1 MRTSALI
8 ALTLPLAAAEPQA
21 ARPAA
26 RPANTDTMV
35 VKFRAK
41 PGKSEEMKT
50 FWLEMQK
57 EVARSERCNVQY
69 DLLVMADDPEVY
81 VIIERYKDAAAVAA
95 HGQSKRA
102 KAMFAKLGELMEGA
116 PSSTTCGW
124 SVRRSRNALRRC
136 MNQPPA

>member
-35 VKFRAK
+35 RFRAK

-50 FWLEMQK
+50 VWLEMQ
-57 EVARSERCNVQY
+57 EVARSKRCNVQY

-81 VIIERYKDAAAVAA
+81 VIIERHKDAAAVAA
-95 HGQSKRA
+95 HGQSERA
-102 KAMFAKLGELMEGA
+102 KAMFAELGELMEGA

-124 SVRRSRNALRRC
+124 SV
-136 MNQPPA
+136 PKK